1 MVCALAILH
10 TSLCNLYFL
19 AELIVAQGF
28 HYFIWLNLQRSYL
41 LYPLLWAY
49 VPMTRYAVARALRWI
64 ICLERIVSLSSW
76 RFASAIRLRL
86 APPSFL
92 RL

>member
-1 MVCALAILH
+1 MVCALAILY

-41 LYPLLWAY
+41 LYPLLW
-49 VPMTRYAVARALRWI
+49 PK
-64 ICLERIVSLSSW
+64 S
-76 RFASAIRLRL
+76 
-86 APPSFL
+86 P
-92 RL
+92 